1 MKRKN
6 FELKFKKKIILE
18 FLNFLKNLEILKYF
32 EIFVILKFFEIFEVL
47 KFV

>member
-1 MKRKN
+1 LTFFEN

-32 EIFVILKFFEIFEVL
+32 
-47 KFV
+47 